1 MEMKLYSPI
10 LDSLTTIYNSEL
22 KNESDHYSSSV
33 YCDIISV
40 FFQLKGDKS
49 SAELWKSR
57 SIVHQL
63 ELSKAKDS
71 LKLQDV
77 VNQIAQVDLNHKL
90 ISKQKQLDDEAWKNK
105 LIWIGLLSSL
115 FIVCFLLFS
124 LSLVL
129 RNRKKKNQIFELEKT
144 MRENEINVLQKE
156 KELKEKTITLAQS
169 VLIQISQLIVK
180 IKNASFS
187 KDPDAILFRQ
197 DLERLS
203 ELSSSF
209 TEVDKTNEFGFGDY
223 DELFEKIPSLS
234 SLNLTERKV
243 LILTILGSKPREIA
257 TLLNLNDQYVRN
269 VKSKIKKS
277 LPESLRSLE
286 WENLKNFDQF

>member
-1 MEMKLYSPI
+1 
-10 LDSLTTIYNSEL
+10 
-22 KNESDHYSSSV
+22 
-33 YCDIISV
+33 
-40 FFQLKGDKS
+40 
-49 SAELWKSR
+49 
-57 SIVHQL
+57 
-63 ELSKAKDS
+63 
-71 LKLQDV
+71 
-77 VNQIAQVDLNHKL
+77 
-90 ISKQKQLDDEAWKNK
+90 
-105 LIWIGLLSSL
+105 
-115 FIVCFLLFS
+115 
-124 LSLVL
+124 
-129 RNRKKKNQIFELEKT
+129 